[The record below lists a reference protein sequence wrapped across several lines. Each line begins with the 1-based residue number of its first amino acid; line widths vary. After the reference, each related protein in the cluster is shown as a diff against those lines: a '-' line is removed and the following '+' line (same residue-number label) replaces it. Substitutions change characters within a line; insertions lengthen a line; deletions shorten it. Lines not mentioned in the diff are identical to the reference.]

1 MKEVPSLQSLIHV
14 APAASRCCVSS
25 QPALTPCTTPFSQP
39 LPAITHSL
47 PPTLLSLQ
55 TCEPAPQDSLQD
67 SGATE
72 EAMPEE
78 VVMVVA
84 YCYLIP
90 TLVSINIFTNLLNV
104 VILSSLGRRQQ
115 RPQQQ
120 GQATTFRYL
129 LWLAITDVVVSLFLV
144 VALSHLERSDLPYGW
159 AFYYAHMEIP
169 ILNALTSGSAYIM
182 VGLSVDRFV
191 AVCYPRR
198 YCGISAPRLANIRI
212 GLSLLVPVLLYI
224 PHGFSQKVICNTQ
237 GSGWTYDGAEMDS
250 DIKWFVWEVMVE
262 LFHRLIPAS
271 LLLFLNLRIICTFRK
286 LMMRRKYITSKK
298 EERDGKAQQEQHLVY
313 MLVAIVT
320 TFLLSNLPAAVLALI
335 DRAGSAHGPPAVEVF
350 RAVAN
355 SLEAFGS
362 SLNFVLYFCFVPDV
376 RQEMLRLLQGVQGGA
391 RGVLKHAKT
400 SYVCSDSITNDRSSK
415 ETECE
420 EI

>member
-1 MKEVPSLQSLIHV
+1 MT
-14 APAASRCCVSS
+14 R
-25 QPALTPCTTPFSQP
+25 
-39 LPAITHSL
+39 
-47 PPTLLSLQ
+47 
-55 TCEPAPQDSLQD
+55 TCEPAPNDSLQD
-67 SGATE
+67 SGYTE

-84 YCYLIP
+84 YRYLIP
-90 TLVSINIFTNLLNV
+90 IFVSINIFTNLLNV
-104 VILSSLGRRQQ
+104 VILSSLGRQH
-115 RPQQQ
+115 RPKQQ

-129 LWLAITDVVVSLFLV
+129 LWLAITDVFVSLFLV

-159 AFYYAHMEIP
+159 AFYYAHMEIT

-198 YCGISAPRLANIRI
+198 YCAISAPRLANIRI
-212 GLSLLVPVLLYI
+212 SLSLLVPVLLYL
-224 PHGFSQKVICNTQ
+224 PHGFSQKIICNTQ
-237 GSGWTYDGAEMDS
+237 GTGWTYDGAEMDS
-250 DIKWFVWEVMVE
+250 DLKWFMWEVIVE

-271 LLLFLNLRIICTFRK
+271 LLLFLNIRIICTFRK
-286 LMMRRKYITSKK
+286 IKMRRRNIISKNEK
-298 EERDGKAQQEQHLVY
+298 EKDGKAQLEQHLVY
-313 MLVAIVT
+313 MLIAIVT
-320 TFLLSNLPAAVLALI
+320 TFLVSNLPAAVLALI

-376 RQEMLRLLQGVQGGA
+376 RQEMLQLLQGVQGGA
-391 RGVLKHAKT
+391 RGLLKHAT
-400 SYVCSDSITNDRSSK
+400 ASHVCSDSITNDRSSK
-415 ETECE
+415 ETDCE
-420 EI
+420 DIYEVSCMDIEN

>member
-1 MKEVPSLQSLIHV
+1 MN
-14 APAASRCCVSS
+14 R
-25 QPALTPCTTPFSQP
+25 
-39 LPAITHSL
+39 
-47 PPTLLSLQ
+47 
-55 TCEPAPQDSLQD
+55 TCEPVAPNDSLQD

-78 VVMVVA
+78 VMVVA
-84 YCYLIP
+84 YRYLIP
-90 TLVSINIFTNLLNV
+90 TFVAINIFTNLLNV

-115 RPQQQ
+115 RPHQQ

-129 LWLAITDVVVSLFLV
+129 LWLAIADVIVSLFLV

-224 PHGFSQKVICNTQ
+224 PHGLSQKVTCNTQ
-237 GSGWTYDGAEMDS
+237 GSGWTYDGAEMDG

-271 LLLFLNLRIICTFRK
+271 LLLFLNIRIICTFRK
-286 LMMRRKYITSKK
+286 LMKRRKNITSKREK
-298 EERDGKAQQEQHLVY
+298 ERDGKAQQQEQQLVY

-320 TFLLSNLPAAVLALI
+320 TFLLANLPAAVLALV
-335 DRAGSAHGPPAVEVF
+335 DRAGSAYGPAALEVF

-362 SLNFVLYFCFVPDV
+362 SLNFVLYFFFVPDV
-376 RQEMLRLLQGVQGGA
+376 RDEMLRLVQGVHGGA
-391 RGVLKHAKT
+391 RGVLKHVSA
-400 SYVCSDSITNDRSSK
+400 SRVCSDSITNDRSSK

-420 EI
+420 MI